1 VLHEL
6 DILGDDPDFI
16 KTLLSN
22 FESEGL
28 RHIEYLNQAIQDDYL
43 EYREQ
48 LHALKGS
55 ATELG
60 AGKLVQTCQEAEEL
74 KPYDMASEK
83 IKQMCVRVEK
93 VFKSTVAALNNA
105 ATVNQDIYQSKTT
118 D

>member
-1 VLHEL
+1 MHEL
-6 DILGDDPDFI
+6 DILGEKPDFI
-16 KTLLSN
+16 RTLLLN
-22 FESEGL
+22 FENEGL
-28 RHIEYLNQAIQDDYL
+28 KHIDNLKETIQDDYL

-60 AGKLVQTCQEAEEL
+60 ASKLVQTCQQAENL
-74 KPYDMASEK
+74 KPYDMDSEK
-83 IKQMCVRVEK
+83 ISQMCVRVEK

-105 ATVNQDIYQSKTT
+105 ATVNRDIYQSKTT